1 MRSRMSDPKSM
12 RGFSLLETMI
22 TLTILASVTMYTLHW
37 QSIAANTDKGRNL
50 AQQYLTLNDAVN
62 NYMVTHSQALNALSS
77 VCSETTFSYDPTQ
90 RFDTAK
96 GKSTARLAVNCN
108 LVVSQGL
115 TVVNGL
121 QPTIDELVALGF
133 HPKQSS
139 YGPLLQT
146 INVVKEA
153 NVNGSAPNSFS
164 VFTPARFFINIA
176 QVCLQRG
183 TITKPNQIATT
194 PTTPGPTGCPAT
206 ATTAFTSL
214 IFNTQ
219 PYDFKKESK
228 FAYASLIGSAIS
240 KMGPD
245 ASHSDYLDSNYTQYK
260 GELISKPLTT
270 TPNPIRYVY
279 PKTGVNVGLNSI
291 IALRGGYGAAYANQ
305 HSRLDGS
312 NIPTADWSFG
322 GHNVADI
329 KDLTVLNMLQT
340 DALKTNKLKLASRV
354 VDTPCDVN
362 QDGLANQGDTVL
374 ICKRDIW
381 KNLLSGTVNA
391 NEYYEVSFTDAPTQS
406 ALLNATYCKD
416 GACTAPTNIGT
427 LSGSAIKIIST
438 QLKKSDWLPVIQGFS
453 QSNNDATLP
462 SKLGVWIDVATNST
476 HQISFNYQDRKDLAK
491 LQIRF
496 YRINS

>member
-1 MRSRMSDPKSM
+1 MRSRTSDPKSM
-12 RGFSLLETMI
+12 QGFSLLETMI
-22 TLTILASVTMYTLHW
+22 ALTLLAIVTVYTLHW

-50 AQQYLTLNDAVN
+50 AQKYLTLNDAVN
-62 NYMVTHSQALNALSS
+62 NYMVTHSQALNALSP
-77 VCSETTFSYDPTQ
+77 VCSETTFSYDPMGL
-90 RFDTAK
+90 FDTAK

-139 YGPLLQT
+139 YGLPLQA
-146 INVVKEA
+146 INAVKEA
-153 NVNGSAPNSFS
+153 NADGSAPNAFS
-164 VFTPARFFINIA
+164 AFTPARFFINIA

-183 TITKPNQIATT
+183 TITKPNQIATA

-206 ATTAFTSL
+206 ATTALTSL

-219 PYDFKKESK
+219 PYDFKKESN

-245 ASHSDYLDSNYTQYK
+245 ASHSDYLDSNYTQYQ
-260 GELISKPLTT
+260 GELVSKPLTT
-270 TPNPIRYVY
+270 TPNPIRYVS

-305 HSRLDGS
+305 HSRIDGS

-322 GHNVADI
+322 GHNVADV
-329 KDLTVLNMLQT
+329 KDMTVLNMLQT
-340 DALKTNKLKLASRV
+340 DALKANKFKLASRL

-362 QDGLANQGDTVL
+362 QEGVANQGDAVL
-374 ICKRDIW
+374 ICKQGIW

-391 NEYYEVSFTDAPTQS
+391 NEYYEISFSDDPAQS
-406 ALLNATYCKD
+406 VLLSVTYCKD

-427 LSGSAIKIIST
+427 LSGSAIKVIST

-476 HQISFNYQDRKDLAK
+476 LQISFNYQDRKDLAK